1 MENIANRNGAPT
13 GKEPSGFMLYR
24 ETAQMILAMTADD
37 SKDML
42 SAMCDYA
49 FKHVSPEFESGKMH
63 AVIWPMVKRQIDADQ
78 QRYAEKCAARAE
90 AGRRGGLKKAENART
105 ENGPLTGSPPGS
117 DIERDRAY
125 TEAEKK
131 TIALQKLVNYPN
143 NCDPF

>member
-13 GKEPSGFMLYR
+13 WKEPSGFMLYR
-24 ETAQMILAMTADD
+24 EVAQMILSMTAE
-37 SKDML
+37 KGKEML

-49 FKHVSPEFESGKMH
+49 FEHISPEFESGTMH
-63 AVIWPMVKRQIDADQ
+63 AVIWPMVKGNIDADQ
-78 QRYAEKCAARAE
+78 RRYAEKCAARAE

-105 ENGPLTGSPPGS
+105 ANGPLTGSPPGS
-117 DIERDRAY
+117 DIEQARAF
-125 TEAEKK
+125 TDAEKK